1 MLLWS
6 FLIHYSDAFVHIVH
20 LDILDMYFREKFDGM
35 YVCVDTYFR
44 EKLMGYMWV
53 CVCVCVL
60 KISFQVNFVMQ
71 RTDIQFSLSSHTF
84 GFRCISTWMIFHVLQ
99 TSFTFKHTLSFYL
112 RCVCHTQFKAIF
124 LIWLYFSFKW
134 SIYFIDIYVAKYVF
148 GLYILFYHLFSVWSI
163 FCFLLNIKSF
173 FIVFLY

>member
-1 MLLWS
+1 MLLCV
-6 FLIHYSDAFVHIVH
+6 FVH
-20 LDILDMYFREKFDGM
+20 LDILDIYFREKFDGV

-44 EKLMGYMWV
+44 EKLMGYMW
-53 CVCVCVL
+53 VCVCVL

-148 GLYILFYHLFSVWSI
+148 GLYIVLPFVFCLVHFLFSFEYKI
-163 FCFLLNIKSF
+163 FLLYFYTSLSYTSF
-173 FIVFLY
+173 QNSF